1 MRIVGG
7 GAPDLEAP
15 TRQLEGMKK
24 SGPRLP
30 VIGNPVPHAGTID
43 PDQVDGLR
51 RIDCRSYDRCLDLAD
66 EQGWPGFHCNECR
79 GYEAPTPE
87 ERRHS
92 YLGAL
97 RLLAETQL
105 LASLAD
111 SDLSFVDEVGDEDDA
126 ALGQADAAFDD
137 EAGELDDHYLDRVL
151 TRRTGDTNN

>member
-1 MRIVGG
+1 MKRRGSSLPIV
-7 GAPDLEAP
+7 
-15 TRQLEGMKK
+15 
-24 SGPRLP
+24 
-30 VIGNPVPHAGTID
+30 GNPVPHAGTTD
-43 PDQVDGLR
+43 PDQVDALR

-66 EQGWPGFHCNECR
+66 EEGWAGFHCNECR

-87 ERRHS
+87 EQRHS

-111 SDLSFVDEVGDEDDA
+111 SDGSFVDEIGDEGDEA
-126 ALGQADAAFDD
+126 VGNAGSPYDD
-137 EAGELDDHYLDRVL
+137 ESGELDDHYLDRVL